1 MSLFTLC
8 GVLFVCVCALVLIKE
23 NGYTHYALALS
34 CIGLIIGAVVTASSI
49 GQAFSAITSYVSIG
63 GVNTNVE
70 VILKAFG
77 IAFVCETAS
86 DTLSELGSERIG
98 KWVELAGKA
107 EILALSL
114 PLLKQLLD
122 RAVSML

>member
-8 GVLFVCVCALVLIKE
+8 GVLFVCVCAFVLIKE
-23 NGYTHYALALS
+23 NGYTYYALVLS
-34 CIGLIIGAVVTASSI
+34 CVGIIIAAVAAASSI
-49 GQAFSAITSYVSIG
+49 GQAFTDIISYVSIG
-63 GVNTNVE
+63 GINTYAE

-86 DTLSELGSERIG
+86 DTLSELGSDRIG
-98 KWVELAGKA
+98 KWVEFAGKA
-107 EILALSL
+107 EILTLSL

-122 RAVSML
+122 KAVSML